1 MLNRRHFTRLLLA
14 ASTLLSLSA
23 SAQQIHLLPKYAIRG
38 EEITDTVAIKQER
51 KGFEASYQQFRLAA
65 SDYQAAVK
73 EFIGREIGTRKTALN
88 EQYKG
93 QIDALDKAQYDLRRD
108 AIARMEEF
116 VYRHRDHDVYTPDTL
131 FRLAELYYE
140 DTKASYGRGQDQYNR
155 DLELYNRGKI
165 LDPPR
170 DPDQDFSRSIAIYKY
185 LHWLPEG
192 TKMDSLAGKLEG
204 QTLEKRWPNY
214 KYGDA
219 AMYLQGFCESEQG
232 ETEKS
237 IATFSQIEAHYPK
250 STYVPEAWLRV
261 GEMWFEENEFENA
274 ADAYKHAA
282 DAALRGNDD
291 ANYMLALYKLGWSHF
306 QLYKYPDAV
315 RYFQKLIEYEVL
327 NQAKLSPRAKQLN
340 LRKEAIEYLA
350 KSLAEPS
357 WDEDGCD
364 DFGAEDFHQGCIQ
377 LDPALRPRLY
387 VSSII
392 EPKFDD
398 EFKSDTWQNVAQ
410 GEILTRLQ
418 SNFNARQDVRKD
430 LTSGDKPYLFDILM
444 MYGNT
449 LYEQSEDE
457 YYRQAVL
464 VYGYAIDR
472 WPMAREAQAMQ
483 RKVIRS
489 IDILAA
495 AADGCREQLQK
506 HKDNTKPLSEQA
518 LNSALLCLK
527 MSLSDQSR
535 QTIERKKYLTMFGK
549 DSAWFEKWGS
559 DKDLAAQVDDTTTK
573 YRSEFAMLMLREAQ
587 ALKAI
592 PGKMDEAMDKYAE
605 AAREFESILKADPK
619 SAKAYEIA
627 WILGESLY
635 FGGSRCKGMPSDA
648 PPPPPPAPAKPVKGR
663 PAATTA
669 AVTTADAG
677 APPMWPAPIVPMV
690 KKACE
695 SMRRS
700 LEYYV
705 LVRDWKG
712 PRPLAD
718 DSKPE
723 APKYAD
729 HREEAGM
736 SAMGAAKLILQ
747 ARASYPK
754 DDPEHLAALQL
765 ADIRPTKAS
774 DDAEEEACK
783 KEIEESTTKQK
794 TCHVKPLP
802 MDEMTVDWM
811 QLVDHYM
818 ATNLNEVF
826 KEDPDRI
833 PKLALQVAE
842 LLYKNRQFDHNDKL
856 ATEKLKPD
864 FWSARERLWW
874 ILNKF
879 SKTTLAE
886 EAYKD
891 LIESYS
897 IEQDFEKLQE
907 LAQWGEDHEIG
918 DPESRKKIREVVKE
932 KALGD
937 IAKAGDNA
945 LAKADKEVAQVET
958 VADPEQAGKMLA
970 EARATYARAGELYY
984 NLRKQVPV
992 DDTSRQKA
1000 ALMNAARAYYRG
1012 EQWDTCVEV
1021 LKEAEEKIRAAQTK
1035 DPKEIEL
1042 NLKRLEEIVQ
1052 MRADLNFKFF
1062 KIREAIA
1069 DFRVLYDNAIK
1080 STEKDAPKKAAKYL
1094 TNAAQLAFF
1103 NSDWDLANELD
1114 RQIMARY
1121 EKDTDPEAKKRVVGS
1136 AWRIQENFQKR
1147 GDIPHQIE
1155 ALEAFIT
1162 RYAADTQNSMKVF
1175 KAYTMIADI
1184 NESRGD
1190 KKSAEKVYKRI
1201 LEAFVKGG
1209 YKLGGAEA
1217 TAAAQAQFKLM
1228 EPRYDSFLKTKIQ
1241 PNPKLTPAKQQ
1252 GEVIKQAKAMLDTL
1266 LGPEREVVN
1275 AEGKKSTERDNAKG
1289 LYGEYDLEVTKYQS
1303 QNWSYAAYLY
1313 RAKLLQYLARTIY
1326 SAPQPE
1332 NMSEEEQAALDE
1344 FLEKFGKQI
1353 EDKAIR
1359 DLTAALKDAEAK
1371 GAVNQW
1377 VTDLRKAINQYKPKE
1392 YPLLKDEKRLVL
1404 DPSGTLPE
1412 TDKELR

>member
-1 MLNRRHFTRLLLA
+1 MPNRRHFQGLVLF
-14 ASTLLSLSA
+14 ASAFVAVAA
-23 SAQQIHLLPKYAIRG
+23 SAQPIHLLPKYSIRG

-51 KGFEASYQQFRLAA
+51 KGFEASYQQFRVAA
-65 SDYQAAVK
+65 TEYQAAVK
-73 EFIGREIGTRKTALN
+73 EFIGREINGRKSALN

-116 VYRHRDHDVYTPDTL
+116 IYRHRDHDVYTPDTL

-140 DTKASYGRGQDQYNR
+140 DTKASYGRGQDQFNR

-165 LDPPR
+165 LDPPK

-185 LHWLPEG
+185 LHWLPDG
-192 TKMDSLAGKLEG
+192 AKMDSLAGKLEG
-204 QTLEKRWPNY
+204 VVLEKRWPNY
-214 KYGDA
+214 KYADA

-232 ETEKS
+232 ESEKA
-237 IATFSQIEAHYPK
+237 IATFSAIEAHYPK
-250 STYVPEAWLRV
+250 SAYVPEAWLRV
-261 GEMWFEENEFENA
+261 GEMWFEENEFEQA

-315 RYFQKLIEYEVL
+315 RWFQKLIEYEVQ
-327 NQAKLSPRAKQLN
+327 NQNKLSVKAKQLN

-357 WDEDGCD
+357 WDDDACD
-364 DFGAEDFHQGCIQ
+364 DFGSEDAKSGCLQ

-398 EFKSDTWQNVAQ
+398 EFKANTWMSPAQ

-418 SNFNARQDVRKD
+418 ANFNARQDVRKD
-430 LTSGDKPYLFDILM
+430 LTTGDKPYLFDILQ

-495 AADGCREQLQK
+495 AADGCREQLKK
-506 HKDNTKPLSEQA
+506 HQDGTKILKPEGLNAA
-518 LNSALLCLK
+518 LICLK
-527 MSLSDQSR
+527 MSLSDQGR
-535 QTIERKKYLTMFGK
+535 QTLERQKYLTMFGK
-549 DSAWFEKWGS
+549 DSSWFEKWGG
-559 DKDLAAQVDDTTTK
+559 DKDLAQQVEDTTSK
-573 YRSEFAMLMLREAQ
+573 YRGEFAMLMLREAQ
-587 ALKAI
+587 ALKAA
-592 PGKMDEAMDKYAE
+592 GKMDEAMDKYAA

-627 WILGESLY
+627 WTLADSLY
-635 FGGSRCKGMPSDA
+635 FGGIRCKGMPVEA
-648 PPPPPPAPAKPVKGR
+648 VAEKPAPKGKAAAAAAAPV
-663 PAATTA
+663 
-669 AVTTADAG
+669 ADG
-677 APPMWPAPIVPMV
+677 APPMWPALIVPTV
-690 KKACE
+690 KKGCE

-712 PRPLAD
+712 PRPLAE

-723 APKYAD
+723 APKYVD

-754 DDPEHLAALQL
+754 EDSEHLDALQL

-783 KEIEESTTKQK
+783 KEIEESTTKAK

-802 MDEMTVDWM
+802 MDEMVVEWM

-818 ATNLNEVF
+818 ATNLDEIF
-826 KEDPDRI
+826 KDDPDRI

-842 LLYKNRQFDHNDKL
+842 LLYKNRQFDHNDALK
-856 ATEKLKPD
+856 TEKLPTE

-874 ILNKF
+874 ILNKY
-879 SKTTLAE
+879 SKTALAE

-897 IEQDFEKLQE
+897 IEQDFDKLQE
-907 LAQWGEDHEIG
+907 LAEWGEVHEIG

-945 LAKADKEVAQVET
+945 LAKADKEVSAAET
-958 VADPEQAGKMLA
+958 VGDPEQAGKMLA
-970 EARATYARAGELYY
+970 EARATYERAGELYY
-984 NLRKQVPV
+984 NLRKQVPI

-1012 EQWDTCVEV
+1012 EQWDKCVEV
-1021 LKEAEEKIRAAQTK
+1021 LKEAEDKIRAAVTN
-1035 DPKEIEL
+1035 DAKEKEL

-1062 KIREAIA
+1062 KIKEAIA
-1069 DFRVLYDNAIK
+1069 DFRLLYDNAIK
-1080 STEKDAPKKAAKYL
+1080 SADKDAPKKAAKYL

-1114 RQIMARY
+1114 KQIIARY
-1121 EKDTDPEAKKRVVGS
+1121 EKDTDPEAKKRVVAS

-1147 GDIPHQIE
+1147 GDVPNQI
-1155 ALEAFIT
+1155 ASLESFIT
-1162 RYAADTQNSMKVF
+1162 RYAADTQNSSKVF
-1175 KAYTMIADI
+1175 KAYGMIADI
-1184 NESRGD
+1184 YESRGD
-1190 KKSAEKVYKRI
+1190 KKNAEKLYKRI
-1201 LEAFVKGG
+1201 LEAFQKGG
-1209 YKLGGAEA
+1209 YEMNGKAES
-1217 TAAAQAQFKLM
+1217 TAAAQAQFMLM
-1228 EPRYDSFLKTKIQ
+1228 KPRYDVFMANKLVL
-1241 PNPKLTPAKQQ
+1241 NPKLTAAKQMPDIVKQ
-1252 GEVIKQAKAMLDTL
+1252 IKAQMDVV
-1266 LGPEREVVN
+1266 LGPEKEIVGPD
-1275 AEGKKSTERDNAKG
+1275 GKKFSQRGNGMYD
-1289 LYGEYDLEVTKYQS
+1289 EYDKEVTKFNS

-1313 RAKLLQYLARTIY
+1313 RAKMLQYLARTIY
-1326 SAPQPE
+1326 TSPQPE
-1332 NMSEEEQAALDE
+1332 NLSEEEQGQLDQI
-1344 FLEKFGKQI
+1344 LEQFGKQI
-1353 EDKAIR
+1353 EDRAMKS
-1359 DLTAALKDAEAK
+1359 LEQALKDAESK

-1377 VTDLRKAINQYKPKE
+1377 VTELRKAINQYKPKE
-1392 YPLLKDEKRLVL
+1392 YPLLKDEKRLL
-1404 DPSGTLPE
+1404 MDPTGTLTEP
-1412 TDKELR
+1412 DKELR